1 MGSAAPWASRYRRR
15 CSTASYP
22 ARLTS
27 FTRDVKTWCQS
38 QDIGL
43 IVVDSAALAAGEA
56 ETSADATRL
65 FEAIREI
72 DVTALVVAHVPKAD
86 ASRPFGS
93 VFMRNGPRSVWKLER
108 DAEGDGALTIAA
120 RHVKANNTLLHPYRL
135 RWAGNFTFRDDGRTV
150 DFQGTD
156 PNVIAEIEATRPVKH
171 RIAELLGI
179 QGAMWA
185 TEIAEQLG
193 LGMQVASM
201 TLRRGLDKAFV
212 KVDVQGRQIKW
223 GLLAHVEAN
232 DHSL

>member
-1 MGSAAPWASRYRRR
+1 M
-15 CSTASYP
+15 
-22 ARLTS
+22 
-27 FTRDVKTWCQS
+27 
-38 QDIGL
+38 
-43 IVVDSAALAAGEA
+43 
-56 ETSADATRL
+56 
-65 FEAIREI
+65 
-72 DVTALVVAHVPKAD
+72 AH
-86 ASRPFGS
+86 
-93 VFMRNGPRSVWKLER
+93 RSVWKLER

-120 RHVKANNTLLHPYRL
+120 RHVKANNTSLQSPLG
-135 RWAGNFTFRDDGRTV
+135 WQFTFRDDGRTV

-156 PNVIAEIEATRPVKH
+156 PNVIAEIEATRPVKL

-223 GLLAHVEAN
+223 GLLAHEEAN
-232 DHSL
+232 EHFL

>member
-1 MGSAAPWASRYRRR
+1 M
-15 CSTASYP
+15 
-22 ARLTS
+22 
-27 FTRDVKTWCQS
+27 
-38 QDIGL
+38 
-43 IVVDSAALAAGEA
+43 IVIDSAALAAGEA

-108 DAEGDGALTIAA
+108 DSESDGALTIAA
-120 RHVKANNTLLHPYRL
+120 RHVKSNNTALQAPLG
-135 RWAGNFTFRDDGRTV
+135 WQFTFRDDGRTV
-150 DFQGTD
+150 DFQPTD

-171 RIAELLGI
+171 RIAEILGI

-193 LGMQVASM
+193 LGMQVASV
-201 TLRRGLDKAFV
+201 TLRSGT
-212 KVDVQGRQIKW
+212 G
-223 GLLAHVEAN
+223 
-232 DHSL
+232 